1 MKKFLQQSFGKLWIA
16 AAILTCAFAAQAAD
30 AAQQFP
36 PIDIA
41 DDFTVIGKLA
51 AQRKAPIMLVFTRPE
66 CPYCTRAKREHLEPM
81 RVSQNYGAKF
91 LMREIV
97 AADERTVLRDFDGKE
112 TTHGDFARK
121 YDIRSVPTVLVV
133 DAKGKPLAEPII
145 GLTSTDFYN
154 LYLEQAVDAGRM
166 ALRP

>member
-1 MKKFLQQSFGKLWIA
+1 MKNVLQQILGRLLLTC
-16 AAILTCAFAAQAAD
+16 AILTCAFAAT

-41 DDFTVIGKLA
+41 DDFVTIGKLA
-51 AQRKAPIMLVFTRPE
+51 AARKAPIMLVFTRPE
-66 CPYCTRAKREHLEPM
+66 CPYCSRAKKEHLEPM
-81 RVSQNYGAKF
+81 RVSQSYGSKI

-97 AADERTVLRDFDGKE
+97 AADERTVLRDFSGTS
-112 TTHGDFARK
+112 TTHGEFARR

-133 DAKGKPLAEPII
+133 DPHGKPLAEPII

-154 LYLEQAVDAGRM
+154 LYLEQAIDAGRV